1 MDINSG
7 YKLKNGI
14 ILPCIGLGAYKLGDK
29 TVSSVLAAL
38 AAGYRMID
46 TASRY
51 ENEAEVGE
59 AVRKSGIPREEIF
72 ITTKVW
78 NEDQRNHT
86 QREAFEASLQ
96 RLGMD
101 YVDMYMVHW
110 AIEGRFVET
119 WKILLDLYE
128 QKRVRVIGVCNFE
141 IPHLEELWT
150 RTGVLPMV
158 NQIEIHPKNTRK
170 ELIAWCKAHGI
181 QVEAWAPLGSGMVLG
196 LPELAEIAARHGR
209 TPAQV
214 ILRWDLQNGIAVI
227 PRSTSPERIAQNA
240 DIFDFELTDEEM
252 SAIDA
257 LNENWIN
264 PLSGGDP
271 NNVTF

>member
-1 MDINSG
+1 
-7 YKLKNGI
+7 
-14 ILPCIGLGAYKLGDK
+14 
-29 TVSSVLAAL
+29 
-38 AAGYRMID
+38 
-46 TASRY
+46 
-51 ENEAEVGE
+51 
-59 AVRKSGIPREEIF
+59 
-72 ITTKVW
+72 
-78 NEDQRNHT
+78 
-86 QREAFEASLQ
+86 
-96 RLGMD
+96 
-101 YVDMYMVHW
+101 
-110 AIEGRFVET
+110 
-119 WKILLDLYE
+119 
-128 QKRVRVIGVCNFE
+128 
-141 IPHLEELWT
+141 
-150 RTGVLPMV
+150 
-158 NQIEIHPKNTRK
+158 
-170 ELIAWCKAHGI
+170 
-181 QVEAWAPLGSGMVLG
+181 MVLG